1 MLPDDDLV
9 AKAGR
14 MIRIFK
20 HLGIVVGLTAL
31 TQLGGVAWLIALAFG
46 RRWLVF
52 GLAYA
57 ALGGAAL
64 FIAPLFGRA
73 PIPCFSDAPFKMQ
86 SPFYCALNRQYAAPE
101 LIGRVANLAAQMD
114 TEFPGT
120 KTLVLDAGFPFLNGM
135 PLLPHLSHNDG
146 RKLDLAFYY
155 RDAGGYL
162 AGQTRSPIGY
172 FAFEDG
178 PTECTDLALTLRWD
192 LAWLQP
198 LWRDLRLDED
208 RMRAVLRHL
217 TADPKIGK
225 LFIEPHLKARFWA
238 GGQGGDKIRFQ
249 GCRAARHDDHIHIQ
263 L

>member
-1 MLPDDDLV
+1 M
-9 AKAGR
+9 
-14 MIRIFK
+14 
-20 HLGIVVGLTAL
+20 
-31 TQLGGVAWLIALAFG
+31 GGVAWLLALAFR
-46 RRWLVF
+46 RRWLAF
-52 GLAYA
+52 ALSYA
-57 ALGGAAL
+57 ALSGVAL
-64 FIAPLFGRA
+64 FVAPLFGRA
-73 PIPCFSDAPFKMQ
+73 PIPCFSDAPFHMQ
-86 SPFYCALNRQYAAPE
+86 TPFYCALNRQYAAPE

-146 RKLDLAFYY
+146 RKLDLAYYY

-178 PTECTDLALTLRWD
+178 PTECPDVALTLRWD

-198 LWRDLRLDED
+198 LWRDLRLDEE
-208 RMRAVLRHL
+208 RMRAALRHL

-225 LFIEPHLKARFWA
+225 LFIEPHLKARFRA